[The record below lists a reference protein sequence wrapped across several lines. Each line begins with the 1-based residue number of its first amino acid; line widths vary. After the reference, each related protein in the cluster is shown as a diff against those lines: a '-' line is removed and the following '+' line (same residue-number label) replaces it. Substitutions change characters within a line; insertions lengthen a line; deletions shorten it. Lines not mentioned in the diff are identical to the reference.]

1 MICLITALTRSFI
14 EKTTRK
20 KNKQQK
26 KQKQKFH
33 AKTKYLNLNAPSNNA
48 KRQSYKTL
56 TAKIYFVHPI
66 QQRAIFSNETMRN
79 NKAKLKNQSP
89 FFKPNSF

>member
-1 MICLITALTRSFI
+1 MPCLITALTISFI

-33 AKTKYLNLNAPSNNA
+33 GKKFLNLNAPSNNA
-48 KRQSYKTL
+48 KMQLYKTS
-56 TAKIYFVHPI
+56 TAKIYFVHAI
-66 QQRAIFSNETMRN
+66 QQMANFLNETR
-79 NKAKLKNQSP
+79 
-89 FFKPNSF
+89 